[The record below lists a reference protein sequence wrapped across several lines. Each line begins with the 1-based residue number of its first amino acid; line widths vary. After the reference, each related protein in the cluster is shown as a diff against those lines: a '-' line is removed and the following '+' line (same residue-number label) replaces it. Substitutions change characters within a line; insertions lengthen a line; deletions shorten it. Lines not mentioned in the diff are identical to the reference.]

1 MTDKHKLKKLA
12 NLARIEIEDEDKI
25 LSLLNQD
32 IETVKSIDEINTD
45 GLEPLNNPYEIE
57 LDMKEDIV
65 SDGDKQEELM
75 KVAPKSM
82 YNYYIVPKVVE

>member
-1 MTDKHKLKKLA
+1 
-12 NLARIEIEDEDKI
+12 
-25 LSLLNQD
+25 
-32 IETVKSIDEINTD
+32 
-45 GLEPLNNPYEIE
+45 
-57 LDMKEDIV
+57 MKEDIV